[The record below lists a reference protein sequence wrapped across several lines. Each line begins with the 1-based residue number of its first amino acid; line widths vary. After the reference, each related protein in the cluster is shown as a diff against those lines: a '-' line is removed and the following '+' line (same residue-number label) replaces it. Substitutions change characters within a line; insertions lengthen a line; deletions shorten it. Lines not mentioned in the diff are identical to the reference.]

1 MKINY
6 KSKFVSQNID
16 IKKLRPG
23 NSYGSLIKNKNKSF
37 SFLFKKIKLSKKI
50 LKIESVPTV
59 IRQKVR
65 KF

>member
-37 SFLFKKIKLSKKI
+37 SFLFKKNKTIKN

-65 KF
+65 NFN